1 MLVKD
6 YIKLIDCEDFYCYSD
21 HTICFE
27 YIHITKRKRKIKI
40 EEETHSAINLCHK
53 SKWKNYASYNRF
65 ANREIVK
72 IEGNYIFTK
81 WTMEEL
87 IKEYQ
92 ELTEKT
98 IVHVNWYR
106 NDVTHKIECEDIEVI

>member
-21 HTICFE
+21 HIICFQ
-27 YIHITKRKRKIKI
+27 YIYITKRKGKIKI
-40 EEETHSAINLCHK
+40 KEETHSPMNLCYK
-53 SKWKNYASYNRF
+53 SSWKNYASCDRF

-72 IEGNYIFTK
+72 IEGNHIFTK
-81 WTMEEL
+81 WTIEEL

-92 ELTEKT
+92 ELTGKT
-98 IVHVNWYR
+98 IVHINWYR
-106 NDVTHKIECEDIEVI
+106 NDVTNEVECRDIEVV